1 MVVLNKIQKY
11 KDFKNK
17 PKNHKNEFKI
27 EFTSPF
33 SWTFKLLPISILKC
47 KNKQPNRDRAT
58 INEVMQQ
65 FGLEIRASN
74 SQIFKKRFPSNLSKI
89 QTVNSRNMK
98 TQSKVANGKQ
108 IDSNVKL
115 KDPNFQQQRTLQSQ
129 HRLEKKNI

>member
-1 MVVLNKIQKY
+1 MTLKLNLKLNLKY
-11 KDFKNK
+11 
-17 PKNHKNEFKI
+17 
-27 EFTSPF
+27 TSPF

-89 QTVNSRNMK
+89 QTVYSRNMK
-98 TQSKVANGKQ
+98 THSKFANGKQ
-108 IDSNVKL
+108 IDSNVKQ